1 MTRDDPD
8 SGPQADVR
16 FARRDRHVLY
26 DGRFR
31 VVRTTVA
38 VSDGTEFVRDT
49 VVHPGAVAV
58 VAVDDDD
65 RILLVRQY
73 RASLD
78 RFVLEL
84 PAGTLEAGED
94 PAVCARR
101 ELTEETGRRARHCE
115 ALASFVVA
123 PGWCDETVHCFVA
136 TGLQDGVRDPQ
147 SAEEHAS
154 TVEALPL
161 HELLAMIDAG
171 QVEDAKTILGI
182 LLYERLHHGSEPS

>member
-1 MTRDDPD
+1 MTRDDP
-8 SGPQADVR
+8 GGAPQSDVR
-16 FARRDRHVLY
+16 FTPRDRRVLY

-49 VVHPGAVAV
+49 VVHPGAVAI

-65 RILLVRQY
+65 RVLLVRQY

-94 PAVCARR
+94 PAACARR
-101 ELTEETGRRARHCE
+101 ELAEETGRRALRCE
-115 ALASFVVA
+115 ALPSFVVA
-123 PGWCDETVHCFVA
+123 PGWCDESVHCFVA
-136 TGLQDGVRDPQ
+136 TGLENGDRDPQ

-154 TVEALPL
+154 TVEAVPL
-161 HELLAMIDAG
+161 RELLTMIDTG
-171 QVEDAKTILGI
+171 QVDDAKTILGI
-182 LLYERLHHGSEPS
+182 LLYERLHHGSELS